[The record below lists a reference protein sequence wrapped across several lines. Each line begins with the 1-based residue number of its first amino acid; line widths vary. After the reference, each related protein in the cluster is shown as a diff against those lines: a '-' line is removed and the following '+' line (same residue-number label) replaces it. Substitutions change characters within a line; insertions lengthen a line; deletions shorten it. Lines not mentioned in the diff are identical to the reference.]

1 MRCSIAGQKQGAREI
16 QSSWASCP
24 LTENGGIRIMSPPGY
39 PNALP
44 AGAIAER
51 LAAVTATSHHVFWPD
66 AVSILDSGRIAWNA
80 VLVSRQVADVYLLAL
95 AVQQG
100 GRLVTLDRAG
110 PLQAVPEARSRH
122 LVVI

>member
-66 AVSILDSGRIAWNA
+66 AVSILDSGRLPGMPYSAPTRRVTFICWHERCSKAAAW
-80 VLVSRQVADVYLLAL
+80 
-95 AVQQG
+95 
-100 GRLVTLDRAG
+100 
-110 PLQAVPEARSRH
+110 
-122 LVVI
+122 